1 MFRLAP
7 LGLRLTLVVVVL
19 LCVAFAR
26 ADEGDTPAIRRVPAY
41 CGIYSVYGALNALG
55 VKCEFA
61 DFVSSKY
68 VTSKFG
74 STIDDLKKAAED
86 HRAFALAES
95 NLTASDLRD
104 APCPVVLHVADER
117 RIGVYNHWVLY
128 LGTEDGLARII
139 NAPHE
144 LELMPFAELLARW
157 DSIGLFVSDKP
168 IELRRQTAR
177 HWLTTML
184 AVSLAAPVGATAW
197 RGRPARRYV
206 RAPLA
211 AVAIVGSSVLLAV
224 AYHSLAPEGMLRN
237 ASAVTL
243 VRQSH
248 MPVSL
253 PEISA
258 EKMAELTAR
267 ARAVVINARHEDA
280 FERDHIPGAINIPVT
295 ASREERRHALR
306 GVAKNTP
313 IVLYCQ
319 SDRCAYSDDVGR
331 SLAMDGYENVSVYR
345 EGWLGRAKI
354 KKDE

>member
-128 LGTEDGLARII
+128 LGTEDGLVRVVD
-139 NAPHE
+139 APHE

-168 IELRRQTAR
+168 IELGAQTAR

-184 AVSLAAPVGATAW
+184 AVSLAALVWRHRVARQASAALRPRAARGCGNRRIVGAAGC
-197 RGRPARRYV
+197 RLPLARARRHASQ
-206 RAPLA
+206 RECRDARA
-211 AVAIVGSSVLLAV
+211 AVAHAG
-224 AYHSLAPEGMLRN
+224 
-237 ASAVTL
+237 
-243 VRQSH
+243 
-248 MPVSL
+248 L
-253 PEISA
+253 P
-258 EKMAELTAR
+258 AR
-267 ARAVVINARHEDA
+267 DI
-280 FERDHIPGAINIPVT
+280 
-295 ASREERRHALR
+295 
-306 GVAKNTP
+306 
-313 IVLYCQ
+313 
-319 SDRCAYSDDVGR
+319 GR
-331 SLAMDGYENVSVYR
+331 KDG
-345 EGWLGRAKI
+345 
-354 KKDE
+354 